1 MIDEKPTTISQT
13 IATGKTGP
21 GRIILLYASAGAGH
35 RSACSA
41 IMQSIKDLS
50 PEADVRMVDIVD
62 YMPKIIARI
71 YSGGYIL
78 VVGSYP
84 MLWYFIYESGS
95 DLSRFNPPGFW
106 HRIFWQPLLRPLFRF
121 LEKEKPVQIIS
132 SHFLSSWAAG
142 LYKRKFDIS
151 CRISTVITDYGIHPV
166 WIAPGQD
173 YVFVATEQ
181 LRAELMPFAHYLNT
195 DKIIP
200 VGIPI
205 HPLFGRQI
213 DVRALKRKYKLDPDR
228 RTILILGGMFG
239 SRNLRDMLK
248 WLRGCR
254 GSLEF
259 ILVAGRHYPI
269 SENIKELLVEH
280 DIKYQF
286 FGYVDFMNEL
296 MAISDLAITKAGALT
311 TSECLASSLPLVI
324 FKPYPGQEVRNCD
337 YFLEQGVAVRV
348 DQLSGLCH
356 KVDRILNEPGLLEQ
370 MRTRA
375 RTVARPFS
383 SEKIARTLLDLPE

>member
-1 MIDEKPTTISQT
+1 MIDEKPTTIPQT
-13 IATGKTGP
+13 VKDRKSGL

-41 IMQSIKDLS
+41 VMQSIKDLK
-50 PEADVRMVDIVD
+50 PEADVLMVDILK
-62 YMPKIIARI
+62 YMPKVIARI

-95 DLSRFNPPGFW
+95 DLSRFKLPGFW
-106 HRIFWQPLLRPLFRF
+106 HRIFWQTILKSLFKF
-121 LEKEKPVQIIS
+121 LDKEKPAQIIS

-142 LYKRKFDIS
+142 LYKRKYDVT
-151 CRISTVITDYGIHPV
+151 CRVSTIITDYGIHPV

-173 YVFVATEQ
+173 FVFVATEQ
-181 LRAELMPFAHYLNT
+181 LRSELMPFAHYLGT

-200 VGIPI
+200 MGIPI
-205 HPLFGRQI
+205 HPQFGRRA
-213 DVRALKRKYKLDPDR
+213 DVRALKRKYQLDPDR
-228 RTILILGGMFG
+228 HTILILGGMFG
-239 SRNLRDMLK
+239 SRNLRDILY
-248 WLRGCR
+248 WLRECQGA
-254 GSLEF
+254 LEL

-269 SENIKELLVEH
+269 SESIKELLIEH
-280 DIKYQF
+280 DVKYQF
-286 FGYVDFMNEL
+286 FGYIDFMNEL

-311 TSECLASSLPLVI
+311 TSECLASGLPLVI

-356 KVDRILNEPGLLEQ
+356 KVDGILNEPGRLEK

-375 RTVARPFS
+375 REVARPYS
-383 SEKIARTLLDLPE
+383 SEKIARILLDLPE

>member
-1 MIDEKPTTISQT
+1 MIEGRET
-13 IATGKTGP
+13 KTG
-21 GRIILLYASAGAGH
+21 RIVLLYASAGAGH

-41 IMQSIKDLS
+41 VMQSLKDLR
-50 PEADVRMVDIVD
+50 PETDILMVDILN

-84 MLWYFIYESGS
+84 MLWYIIYESGS
-95 DLSRFNPPGFW
+95 DLSRFKLPGFW
-106 HRIFWQPLLRPLFRF
+106 HRIFWQSLLKPLFSF
-121 LEKEKPVQIIS
+121 LQKEKPDQIIS

-142 LYKRKFDIS
+142 LYKRKYDVS
-151 CRISTVITDYGIHPV
+151 CRVSTIVTDYGVHPV

-181 LRAELMPFAHYLNT
+181 LRAELMPFAHYLGT

-200 VGIPI
+200 AGIPI
-205 HPLFGRQI
+205 HPLFGRRM
-213 DVRALKRKYKLDPDR
+213 DVPALKRKYLLDPDR
-228 RTILILGGMFG
+228 HTILILGGMFG
-239 SRNLRDMLK
+239 SRNLRDILY
-248 WLRGCR
+248 WLRECQ
-254 GSLEF
+254 GSLEL

-269 SENIKELLVEH
+269 SESIKELLVEH
-280 DIKYQF
+280 DVKYQF
-286 FGYVDFMNEL
+286 FGYIDFMNEL

-311 TSECLASSLPLVI
+311 TSECLASGLPLVI

-356 KVDRILNEPGLLEQ
+356 KVDDILNDPERLQQ
-370 MRTRA
+370 MRIRA
-375 RTVARPFS
+375 KEVARPYS
-383 SEKIARTLLDLPE
+383 SEMIARILLDLQE